1 MGDAGTKGA
10 RLERVEAVCYSGY
23 RAGQSPAKRVY
34 PSEAQVLA
42 DLQLLAGRFR
52 HLRMYDCSPHCQL
65 VLELIRREKL
75 PFKVM
80 IGAYLEAESSNPK
93 CPWGGVYEEAVLLRN
108 RRENQVQL
116 AEGDPAGQQVPRH
129 RLGGVSR
136 QRSHRG
142 VDGSPGAHAARD
154 PIRADAQGGRRAAGD
169 LLRELRALA
178 GRAGRTRRGGRLHLA
193 AHLPRVGTEGP
204 RRGAA
209 LHRAELR
216 ERGAQVPGQ
225 AGADLR
231 GRLGHREQRPGHSQ
245 SARQREEPEAVR
257 GPAHRVEQAARRPHV
272 RVRGLR

>member
-93 CPWGGVYEEAVLLRN
+93 RT
-108 RRENQVQL
+108 L
-116 AEGDPAGQQVPRH
+116 A
-129 RLGGVSR
+129 LC
-136 QRSHRG
+136 
-142 VDGSPGAHAARD
+142 
-154 PIRADAQGGRRAAGD
+154 
-169 LLRELRALA
+169 
-178 GRAGRTRRGGRLHLA
+178 RT
-193 AHLPRVGTEGP
+193 V
-204 RRGAA
+204 
-209 LHRAELR
+209 
-216 ERGAQVPGQ
+216 
-225 AGADLR
+225 
-231 GRLGHREQRPGHSQ
+231 
-245 SARQREEPEAVR
+245 
-257 GPAHRVEQAARRPHV
+257 PHV
-272 RVRGLR
+272 RLLDCRADGSAGVPQSKLDQRVPTADRFAEAKYQFGAAAKLF